1 MQEESILIREE
12 ERTRKSEIEVSDDGP
27 IRKTRIKS
35 LKKKAV
41 NASTKLAHGL
51 KKRGK
56 RIADCKFAAIAI
68 DDVRDEK
75 EEEAVDAFRL
85 ILVERGMLPH
95 HLDDYHTML
104 RFLKARKFDLDKTV
118 NMWEEM
124 IKWRKENGVD
134 TIIQVIMSSTAGMF

>member
-1 MQEESILIREE
+1 MTCFVCLLSNLEESILIREE

-104 RFLKARKFDLDKTV
+104 R
-118 NMWEEM
+118 
-124 IKWRKENGVD
+124 
-134 TIIQVIMSSTAGMF
+134 

>member
-1 MQEESILIREE
+1 MPEEINLIREE
-12 ERTRKSEIEVSDDGP
+12 ERSRKSEIEVSEDEP
-27 IRKTRIKS
+27 IRRTRIRS

-68 DDVRDEK
+68 NDVRDEK
-75 EEEAVDAFRL
+75 EEKAVNAFRQ
-85 ILVERGMLPH
+85 ILVEKALLPL
-95 HLDDYHTML
+95 HLNDYHTML
-104 RFLKARKFDLDKTV
+104 GFLKVRKFDLNKSV
-118 NMWEEM
+118 HMWEEM

-134 TIIQVIMSSTAGMF
+134 TVI